1 MSVIFTIL
9 LGVGGLIGI
18 AVCAFWAIA
27 VIMNKYL

>member
-1 MSVIFTIL
+1 MSEIFTIL

-18 AVCAFWAIA
+18 TVCAFWAIA